1 MRVVKKMNIQNLETG
16 ILVDKRRTRR
26 SLLLKELGR
35 GKARRR
41 KRNIKTMMV
50 VLNIRCPKTFKNG
63 EE

>member
-50 VLNIRCPKTFKNG
+50 VLNIRCPKIFKNG

>member
-1 MRVVKKMNIQNLETG
+1 MRVVKKMNIQNLKTG

-50 VLNIRCPKTFKNG
+50 VLNIRCPKIFKNG